1 MKFRLGFVSNSSSSC
16 YILDMCDEE
25 TEKIV
30 KKLQKNVLN
39 IKDSASSFSRC
50 TCYGIGKDVI
60 VFANE
65 LLNIHGEDYLPNLI
79 FEMAKKLGEDNL
91 VFIRISDED
100 NGVDVEI
107 LPHLIYAETEY
118 H

>member
-1 MKFRLGFVSNSSSSC
+1 MGCSILIPNSWYS
-16 YILDMCDEE
+16 L
-25 TEKIV
+25 
-30 KKLQKNVLN
+30 LNVE
-39 IKDSASSFSRC
+39 
-50 TCYGIGKDVI
+50 Y